1 MLKLENSI
9 RGLSFSRVAFDLTI
23 QDIDT
28 KERRRS
34 YLYNLIQVYERGLR

>member
-1 MLKLENSI
+1 MVIVTVLYNLPLI
-9 RGLSFSRVAFDLTI
+9 GVFLY
-23 QDIDT
+23 IDT

>member
-1 MLKLENSI
+1 MVIATVLYNLPLI
-9 RGLSFSRVAFDLTI
+9 GVFY
-23 QDIDT
+23 IDT